1 MNQLTNR
8 LTNRLTSVRKA
19 ITTFRQRLQIGKL
32 RTSQGWCA
40 ISLGEH
46 HLLGAAVAAAKR
58 KGDLPQVLGVAA
70 LERDTQEPTLQAAAL
85 TAMAAQLAAPNHPY
99 ALLLP
104 RDDYR
109 LSVLPEPAVPAAELA
124 QSVRWQLAPVLD
136 FAIEE
141 AVVEHMSIPTASWQP
156 DKQQEL
162 YAIAAKSETMAQY
175 AASFREARLRLRA
188 IDIRETA
195 QRNIA
200 ALAEQPDEV
209 LGMVSFGVR
218 HVQITFTWHGELYMD
233 RLIAEPISSM
243 DDYPDRRSAIYA
255 RILLQVQRSVDA
267 LHDNLPFMQL
277 GRILV
282 AGAPPDFCEQLAAAV
297 TEPVEMLSLETL
309 FDLSLVPQLRD
320 PAFGVRYFA
329 VLGAA
334 LRGME
339 KSS

>member
-1 MNQLTNR
+1 MMR
-8 LTNRLTSVRKA
+8 LDLPPKALAVRKA
-19 ITTFRQRLQIGKL
+19 LAVLRQRLNFGRL
-32 RTSQGWCA
+32 RMQQGWCA
-40 ISLGEH
+40 IAIGER
-46 HLLGAAVAAAKR
+46 HLLGAAVAAPKR
-58 KGDLPQVLGVAA
+58 KGDRPQVISVAL
-70 LERDTQEPTLQAAAL
+70 LERDMQQPALQAATL
-85 TAMAAQLAAPNHPY
+85 NEMAAQLATPNYPY
-99 ALLLP
+99 SLLLP

-109 LSVLPEPAVPAAELA
+109 VSVLPEPAVPAAELA
-124 QSVRWQLAPVLD
+124 QSVRWQLAPILD

-141 AVVEHMSIPTASWQP
+141 AVVEYMSIPTAAWQP

-162 YAIAAKSETMAQY
+162 YAIAAKGDMMEQH

-200 ALAEQPDEV
+200 ALVELPDEV

-233 RLIAEPISSM
+233 RLIAEPLASM
-243 DDYPDRRSAIYA
+243 DDYPERRTAIYA

-267 LHDNLPFMQL
+267 LHDDLPFMQL

-297 TEPVEMLSLETL
+297 TEPVEVLSLETL
-309 FDLSLVPQLRD
+309 FDLSLVPALRD
-320 PAFGVRYFA
+320 PAYGMRFFA

-339 KSS
+339 KSE